1 LTELQGATNQLGFQE
16 LSPRKT
22 AEQLFGKLTAGEKVA
37 ITTRFDNSVTQEYV
51 HELEQRGLQVRVVSG
66 QTGVAD
72 FCFLKQAKKELVGMQ
87 KSSFFHWAAYLG
99 QVDKVRSYLV
109 ETNTANEGQ
118 QQQQK
123 QQQAEYEW
131 SDGDLRSR
139 FHHETYPAG

>member
-1 LTELQGATNQLGFQE
+1 LTELKGATNQLGFQE

-51 HELEQRGLQVRVVSG
+51 HELEQQRGLQVRVLSG

-99 QVDKVRSYLV
+99 QADKVRSYLV
-109 ETNTANEGQ
+109 ETNNTANKGQ
-118 QQQQK
+118 QQL
-123 QQQAEYEW
+123 QAEYEW

-139 FHHETYPAG
+139 FHHETYTAG